1 MGAGL
6 MEALLWA
13 EHRAGSRCSCIHSL
27 ALPPAQ
33 QYVPGQAASALW
45 VCVSPFTFQEFLAV

>member
-1 MGAGL
+1 

-13 EHRAGSRCSCIHSL
+13 EHRAGGRHSCIHSL

-33 QYVPGQAASALW
+33 QYVPGQAALW
-45 VCVSPFTFQEFLAV
+45 VCVSPFTFQELLAV